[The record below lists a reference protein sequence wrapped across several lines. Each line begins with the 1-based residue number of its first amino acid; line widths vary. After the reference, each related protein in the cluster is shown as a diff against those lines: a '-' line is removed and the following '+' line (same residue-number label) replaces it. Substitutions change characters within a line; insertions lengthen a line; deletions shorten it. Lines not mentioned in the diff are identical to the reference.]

1 MPLSLKGSKLDF
13 RHSYLSLFLSY
24 IAIVICFYLKEYA
37 ADYSFSQN
45 SIFSLLGP
53 SMVKNFTP
61 FSQKGRPFTC

>member
-1 MPLSLKGSKLDF
+1 MAFCRIKNQKL
-13 RHSYLSLFLSY
+13 LFKVDSY
-24 IAIVICFYLKEYA
+24 IVIVICFYLKEYA

-61 FSQKGRPFTC
+61 FSQNGRPFTC